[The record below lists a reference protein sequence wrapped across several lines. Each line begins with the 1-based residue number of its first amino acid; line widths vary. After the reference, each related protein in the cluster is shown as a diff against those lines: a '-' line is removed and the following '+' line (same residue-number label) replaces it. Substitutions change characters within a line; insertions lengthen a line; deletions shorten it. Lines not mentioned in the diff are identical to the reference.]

1 MMKWFQALMPREE
14 RFFELFNRHAETIV
28 LGAQALSDMLESRA
42 PIEDCRARI
51 AVHETNADAIT
62 REVMLAVRR
71 TFITPFDR
79 GDIQDLISLLDDSI
93 DQMQKTAKAIV
104 QFEVTTF
111 EPPMRELGEV
121 IVNGSQLT
129 AQAVALLSRMQE
141 NAPKLNALA
150 EEVTRLEERSDDLYD
165 QGVKALY
172 LAHRDGNAMSYIVGA
187 EIYDHLEKVVDR
199 LQDVANRISGI
210 LIEHL

>member
-1 MMKWFQALMPREE
+1 MRWFQALMPRED
-14 RFFELFNRHAETIV
+14 RFFDMFDRHAATIV
-28 LGAQALSDMLESRA
+28 LGAQALSDLLQSRA

-51 AVHETNADAIT
+51 ATHENDADAVT

-93 DQMQKTAKAIV
+93 DQMQKTAKSIV
-104 QFEVTTF
+104 QFEVTIF
-111 EPPMRELGEV
+111 DPVMRDMGEV
-121 IVNGSQLT
+121 IVKASRLT
-129 AQAVALLSRMQE
+129 AEAVGLLSAMQQ
-141 NAPKLNALA
+141 NAARLNVLA
-150 EEVTRLEERSDDLYD
+150 DEITKIEEHSDDLYD
-165 QGVKALY
+165 QGVKALFR
-172 LAHRDGNAMSYIVGA
+172 ATRDGNPMDYIVGA

>member
-1 MMKWFQALMPREE
+1 MRWFQALMPRED
-14 RFFELFNRHAETIV
+14 RFFDMFNRHAATIV
-28 LGAQALSDMLESRA
+28 LGAQALSDLLQSRA

-51 AVHETNADAIT
+51 AAHETDADAVT

-93 DQMQKTAKAIV
+93 DQMQKTAKSIV
-104 QFEVTTF
+104 LFEVTSFDPT
-111 EPPMRELGEV
+111 MREMGEV
-121 IVNGSQLT
+121 IVKASHLT
-129 AQAVALLSRMQE
+129 AEAVGLLTAMQQ
-141 NAPKLNALA
+141 NAARFNVLA
-150 EEVTRLEERSDDLYD
+150 DEITKIEEHSDDLYD
-165 QGVKALY
+165 QGVKALFR
-172 LAHRDGNAMSYIVGA
+172 ATRNGNPMDYIVGA